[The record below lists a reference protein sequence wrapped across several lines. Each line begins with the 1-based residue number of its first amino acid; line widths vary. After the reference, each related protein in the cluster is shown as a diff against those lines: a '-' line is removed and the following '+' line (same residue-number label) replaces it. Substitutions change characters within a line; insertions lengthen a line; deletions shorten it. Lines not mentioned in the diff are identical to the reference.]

1 MITSGL
7 EFLTAFIGI
16 LEQLVFWLTPLL
28 DLLKGVS
35 LL

>member
-7 EFLTAFIGI
+7 EFLAAFLAI
-16 LEQLVFWLTPLL
+16 LEQLVFWLVPLL
-28 DLLKGVS
+28 DLLKGVN